1 MWLSTLYF
9 HFDVHILQQDV
20 MYKDIFLTMLDIP
33 YSLPFLIYLCIIL
46 GKGTKLQKREVM
58 FLLVGL

>member
-9 HFDVHILQQDV
+9 HSDVHTLQQDV

-33 YSLPFLIYLCIIL
+33 YSLPFLI
-46 GKGTKLQKREVM
+46 
-58 FLLVGL
+58 